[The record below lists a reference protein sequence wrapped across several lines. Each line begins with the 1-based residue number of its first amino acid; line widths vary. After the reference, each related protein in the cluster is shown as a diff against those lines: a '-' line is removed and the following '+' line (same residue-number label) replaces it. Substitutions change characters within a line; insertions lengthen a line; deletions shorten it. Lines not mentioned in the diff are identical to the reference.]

1 MPKSILPLQNRK
13 FGKCEINV
21 ENRDY
26 LCNLDLKDAYFS
38 VHLKKK
44 LKEIG
49 SLVRKFVRVP
59 LLLLWFRTDTRNINK
74 IVKSGNDNLTQ
85 DKHQNQYLL
94 RRQAINWSIFRS
106 DTYEPRHS
114 NLPSAISRI
123 WINWKECVFTPV
135 QEIFEPGNQLC
146 HSRTFF
152 KQHKIAKSSFKTSK
166 LVKQSTNINSGVDKV
181 DWSVNVNYSSSFT
194 SKVELSFP
202 PNAKNIIFNWKLF
215 LFRQNCF
222 EQKLKNWT
230 EMVGTKLR
238 TIQWPVVNS
247 STYKGIITDRWKTK

>member
-1 MPKSILPLQNRK
+1 M
-13 FGKCEINV
+13 NV

-26 LCNLDLKDAYFS
+26 LYNLDLKDAYFS

-59 LLLLWFRTDTRNINK
+59 LFLLWFRTDTRNINK

-85 DKHQNQYLL
+85 DKDQNQYLL
-94 RRQAINWSIFRS
+94 RRQAINWSVFRS

-135 QEIFEPGNQLC
+135 KEIFEPGNQLC

-152 KQHKIAKSSFKTSK
+152 KQHKNAKSSSK
-166 LVKQSTNINSGVDKV
+166 
-181 DWSVNVNYSSSFT
+181 
-194 SKVELSFP
+194 
-202 PNAKNIIFNWKLF
+202 
-215 LFRQNCF
+215 RQNLLNNPRTSIL
-222 EQKLKNWT
+222 EL
-230 EMVGTKLR
+230 TKLIDLLTS
-238 TIQWPVVNS
+238 TIQAVLPARLNYRFLQMPKISSLTENFSYLDKIVLNKNS
-247 STYKGIITDRWKTK
+247 KIELKWWVQN